1 MKIYS
6 LKEEAM
12 LGSFP
17 GRDVMAKSSAQ
28 ALMEALADDVTA
40 EVRDMI
46 NKARHQGISRLEEV
60 AKRNQDELEKRLRR
74 LSASV
79 KKEQEEELAAARA
92 EADRYLLLE
101 KRNMGNRVMERVESR
116 LMEIRKDPRY
126 PAALAFYVLEG
137 VKALEEEE
145 DFEIIVADMDRD
157 LISQDFLQKVEDAS
171 LNELGR
177 RVNFTLAQ
185 EDPDITVEA
194 GLILRS
200 KSTGLMYNNSLKRRL
215 ERLERQILLRIDEVF
230 KDLF

>member
-1 MKIYS
+1 
-6 LKEEAM
+6 M

>member
-1 MKIYS
+1 
-6 LKEEAM
+6 M

-40 EVRDMI
+40 EIRDMI

-60 AKRNQDELEKRLRR
+60 AERNQAELEKRLRR
-74 LSASV
+74 LSAHV
-79 KKEQEEELAAARA
+79 KKEQEEEIAAARA
-92 EADRYLLLE
+92 EADRDLLLE
-101 KRNMGNRVMERVESR
+101 KRNMGNRVMESVESR
-116 LMEIRKDPRY
+116 LMEVRKDPRY
-126 PAALAFYVLEG
+126 PTALAFYVLEG
-137 VKALEEEE
+137 VEALEGEE

-157 LISQDFLQKVEDAS
+157 LINQDFLQKAEDAS

-177 RVNFTLAQ
+177 RVSFTLAQ